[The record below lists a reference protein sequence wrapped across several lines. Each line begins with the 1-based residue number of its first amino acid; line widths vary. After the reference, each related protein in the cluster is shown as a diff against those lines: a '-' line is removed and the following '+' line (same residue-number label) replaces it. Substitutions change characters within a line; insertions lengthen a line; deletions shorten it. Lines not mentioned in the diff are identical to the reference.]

1 MNRTFFLIFSFILF
15 LISSCQDPQEG
26 GKELGELESSQT
38 VRLCPDNSRYL
49 EYQGKPVILIT
60 SAEHYGAVVN
70 LNFDYKLYLSTLGKE
85 GFNYTR
91 IFTGTYIEPVDNIFR
106 IQNNTLAPLPGR
118 YLAPWIRENGI
129 YDLERFNPDYFT
141 RLKDFIKEAEKQKV
155 VVEVTLFTSIYV
167 EDSWKLCPFNSINNS
182 NHVGDIP
189 FQRVNTLYNGELK
202 QYQEQY
208 IRKVVSELNDFDN
221 IFFEIQNEPWSDN
234 GSLAA
239 YVNQEDD
246 IDFSRPWQKKVELAN
261 GVAYE
266 WQEWVVRVIRD
277 EESKLP
283 KNHLIA
289 QNISNFQYDVK
300 QLPYGVSII
309 NFHYALPGA
318 VRMNLDLGGLVGLD
332 ETGFMPHEDHLFI
345 NQAWRFI
352 LSGGGMYNNLDYS
365 FVSAYEAGDW
375 PIPESNPGWGGPGF
389 RKKLSFLVETMKQV
403 PFHEMEFSDAILE
416 SVSPGIRQYG
426 LQKSGDIYLVFIE
439 QFDGAALVPKVPSS
453 GYIVTWINV
462 ETGEK
467 LTDSLTLG
475 NGISLNS
482 PFAGSEVAILIKKSA
497 QIQLNP

>member
-26 GKELGELESSQT
+26 GKESGELESSQT

-246 IDFSRPWQKKVELAN
+246 TVFSRPWQKKVEVAN
-261 GVAYE
+261 GVAME
-266 WQEWVVRVIRD
+266 WQAWVTSVIRD
-277 EESKLP
+277 EEAGLP
-283 KNHLIA
+283 KTHLIA
-289 QNISNFQYDVK
+289 QNICNYQHELD
-300 QLPYGVSII
+300 QLPEGVSII

-318 VRMNLDLGGLVGLD
+318 ALMNLDLGGVVGLD
-332 ETGFMPHEDHLFI
+332 ETGFMPHEDPLYV
-345 NQAWRFI
+345 NQAWRII
-352 LSGGGMYNNLDYS
+352 LSGAGLYNNLDYS
-365 FVSAYEAGDW
+365 FTVGHESGDW
-375 PIPESNPGWGGPGF
+375 PIPETNPGWGGPGF
-389 RKKLSFLVETMKQV
+389 RKKLSILVETLEQV
-403 PFHEMEFSDAILE
+403 PFHEMEFSDSILGR
-416 SVSPGIRQYG
+416 SVSGMKQYG
-426 LQKSGDIYLVFIE
+426 LQKPGEAYLVFLE
-439 QFDGAALVPKVPSS
+439 HLNGSPLVPEIPPSR
-453 GYIVTWINV
+453 YEVIFINV
-462 ETGEK
+462 DSGEK
-467 LTDSLTLG
+467 KKETVPLG
-475 NGISLNS
+475 NGETVQS
-482 PFAGSEVAILIKKSA
+482 PFEDSRVAVMIRKSK
-497 QIQLNP
+497 